1 MLRTKGASTEAG
13 IEDDGQVFRKVRFL
27 VGCGYV
33 ALSVLTVV
41 GIGVLSGRGDDP
53 GDAVWTRAVIVVLS
67 SLLTLR
73 FTVRAARGGRRDY
86 LRLRIASAVM
96 LVAIVVIVSL
106 PGAFPVWLRIEQ
118 GVCGLLLL
126 GVAVLANGGPT
137 RALFG

>member
-27 VGCGYV
+27 VGCYV

-126 GVAVLANGGPT
+126 GVVVLVNGGRT

>member
-27 VGCGYV
+27 VGCYV

-53 GDAVWTRAVIVVLS
+53 GDAVWARAVIVVLS

-106 PGAFPVWLRIEQ
+106 PGAFPVWLRVEQ
-118 GVCGLLLL
+118 GVCGLLLF
-126 GVAVLANGGPT
+126 GVVVLVNGGRT